1 MDECQSGSHSCH
13 AQAQCV
19 NIQGSYE
26 CRCLSGY
33 LGDGRATCAGNFEI
47 KHARTHHTTVFC
59 SRRHR
64 LEIMS
69 FDSLSSIDAPLLM
82 ITSKTWTESAS
93 RSNWWGGI
101 SYISCQKAFNESIW
115 ILLSHL
121 QIRDAWVRGDKERK
135 NINNNKTNT
144 NHQQNKKQSN
154 KITTKL
160 QKRYWQLKI
169 KKRNKPRHNSF
180 ENEGTRAVFVYGK
193 SNLAI

>member
-101 SYISCQKAFNESIW
+101 SYISCQKGFQWKHLNPSQSSPNQGC
-115 ILLSHL
+115 LSERR
-121 QIRDAWVRGDKERK
+121 QRKEK
-135 NINNNKTNT
+135 HQQQQNQHKSSTKQETVKQDNNKTSKKVLTAKNKE
-144 NHQQNKKQSN
+144 KKQ
-154 KITTKL
+154 TK
-160 QKRYWQLKI
+160 
-169 KKRNKPRHNSF
+169 
-180 ENEGTRAVFVYGK
+180 T
-193 SNLAI
+193 

>member
-1 MDECQSGSHSCH
+1 MIRDNLRFTDVDECQSGSHSCH

-82 ITSKTWTESAS
+82 ITSKT
-93 RSNWWGGI
+93 
-101 SYISCQKAFNESIW
+101 
-115 ILLSHL
+115 
-121 QIRDAWVRGDKERK
+121 
-135 NINNNKTNT
+135 
-144 NHQQNKKQSN
+144 
-154 KITTKL
+154 
-160 QKRYWQLKI
+160 
-169 KKRNKPRHNSF
+169 
-180 ENEGTRAVFVYGK
+180 
-193 SNLAI
+193 